1 VYWNARTRKEV
12 ESDAGKKGKG
22 YASCKGKHSYLKSQ
36 TEEMTRARKR
46 FRLEQHEEQPE
57 AKEGSSDSSTSEVGL
72 PRPQTESENNLKLLL
87 ESQNRS
93 FLEKQ
98 YIAPRMTQLPLY
110 FRTLILIVQARMQYN
125 RVQR

>member
-72 PRPQTESENNLKLLL
+72 PRPQTESENNLLHEHRQRLNFLFFGPRLTAFIENSLAKS
-87 ESQNRS
+87 ENRPDEN
-93 FLEKQ
+93 L
-98 YIAPRMTQLPLY
+98 
-110 FRTLILIVQARMQYN
+110 
-125 RVQR
+125 